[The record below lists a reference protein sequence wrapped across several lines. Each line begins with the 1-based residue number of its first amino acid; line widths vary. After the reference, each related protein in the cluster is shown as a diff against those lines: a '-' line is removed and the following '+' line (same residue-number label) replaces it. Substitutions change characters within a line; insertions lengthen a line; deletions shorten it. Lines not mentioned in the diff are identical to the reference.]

1 MQVRVVGI
9 LLLML
14 FIVSCKWWS
23 KAETVDKDGA
33 EVVQDDPEVV
43 AERAAEE
50 VSKATGKSVAEVKS
64 LSKED
69 LDKFVAE
76 AGGSAEATA
85 QSAESNND
93 KKKSEFIDEISK
105 SAGKLDLA
113 FKSLVA
119 AGHRSG
125 AVNPVIGNMKIFF
138 KRLELADKL
147 AGMLE
152 NGSGN
157 TVGEVRKEV
166 EAVGAAAFCMSAIKE
181 EQGSNKETK
190 VAEDRLKECFNNL
203 VGSIGNL
210 LGKGVQKPLQPA
222 IEGAPEKFKDAL
234 RNLWIAALML
244 QRALIKVKAG

>member
-14 FIVSCKWWS
+14 FFGSCKWWS

-64 LSKED
+64 LGKDD
-69 LDKFVAE
+69 LDKIA
-76 AGGSAEATA
+76 AAAKDSAEATA
-85 QSAESNND
+85 KSAESNN
-93 KKKSEFIDEISK
+93 KKKSEFIEEIK
-105 SAGKLDLA
+105 QSASKLDLA

-125 AVNPVIGNMKIFF
+125 AVNPVIGNMKIVF

-157 TVGEVRKEV
+157 TVGEVGKEV

-190 VAEDRLKECFNNL
+190 VTEDRLKECFNNL

-210 LGKGVQKPLQPA
+210 LVEGVQKPLQPA

-234 RNLWIAALML
+234 RNLWIAALMF
-244 QRALIKVKAG
+244 QRALIKVKAR